1 MTDQRRPGRLNRY
14 TISTVNAGWSLDA
27 RVLVRPAAA
36 YLAAVDRTACP
47 GLLTATRRP
56 LFVALVL
63 GCVMALLASS
73 VVTARLAFPTAIYW
87 AFVPLVEALAFL
99 PLARRWRARV
109 APSVLIDTFFAGHA
123 AWTLTLIVLGTTM
136 TVVSP
141 ERWWFFITRVWL
153 YAAAV
158 VIAWS
163 AYVDYWFW
171 RHYLRATPGQALGR
185 LAIHRAV
192 VWLFVFWLFALPI
205 ATPGELIA
213 EISEAI
219 GEIAR

>member
-1 MTDQRRPGRLNRY
+1 M
-14 TISTVNAGWSLDA
+14 VNAGWSLDA

-36 YLAAVDRTACP
+36 YLAAADRAAQP
-47 GLLTATRRP
+47 GLWTAIRRP

-63 GCVMALLASS
+63 GCTMSMLASS
-73 VVTARLAFPTAIYW
+73 VLTARLAFPTALYW

-109 APSVLIDTFFAGHA
+109 APSVLIDTFFAGHG
-123 AWTLTLIVLGTTM
+123 AWTLTVVVLGVTM
-136 TVVSP
+136 SIVSP
-141 ERWWFFITRVWL
+141 ALWWFFITRVWL
-153 YAAAV
+153 GVAGV

-163 AYVDYWFW
+163 VSVDYWFW

-192 VWLFVFWLFALPI
+192 VWLVVFWLFALPI